1 MVYTIL
7 ISIVFIA
14 ELIIATTVIQYFLK
28 LDKLVLSYNS
38 QIIKLNTEIK
48 QISVL
53 VRKISEQIIVLTQD
67 YIDKTKRNSEDA
79 LLRQLSKLFLSLF
92 LMKINIK
99 FINRIRKS
107 KITKTL
113 AKGLSFIENM
123 V

>member
-79 LLRQLSKLFLSLF
+79 LFRQLSKLFLSLF

>member
-14 ELIIATTVIQYFLK
+14 ELIIAVTIIQYLLK
-28 LDKLVLSYNS
+28 LDRLVLDTNT
-38 QIIKLNTEIK
+38 QLIKLNPEVK
-48 QISVL
+48 EISVL
-53 VRKISEQIIVLTQD
+53 VRKISEQIIFLTKD
-67 YIDKTKRNSEDA
+67 FVEKTKKNGEDA
-79 LLRQLSKLFLSLF
+79 LLKQFSKILLSIL

-99 FINRIRKS
+99 FINKVRKS
-107 KITKTL
+107 KITKAI